1 MNFTYGHG
9 CILNEKA
16 AHRGKDSSEMQKFF
30 AKFFVDFRRHA
41 LSTITAVPQGHHSV
55 RLVNDETFRR
65 LCRARDLLAAGYQS
79 QIFLDAAARE
89 ACLSRFHFHRLFHS
103 TFGETPH
110 DFLTRRRMEHAR
122 HLLASGEMTVTEV
135 CLEVGYSSL
144 GSFSSKFQ
152 STVGVPPTQYQ
163 RQIRRVFGYQKPWN
177 IILVPACYF
186 SAYGA

>member
-1 MNFTYGHG
+1 VATTMRKM
-9 CILNEKA
+9 I
-16 AHRGKDSSEMQKFF
+16 KFF
-30 AKFFVDFRRHA
+30 AIFLLLFSVIFSVQYAMPQRHPS
-41 LSTITAVPQGHHSV
+41 LT
-55 RLVNDETFRR
+55 LVNDETFRR
-65 LCRARDLLAAGYQS
+65 LCRARDLLAEEFRS
-79 QIFLDAAARE
+79 QIFLDTAARE
-89 ACLSRFHFHRLFHS
+89 ACLSPFHFHRLFHS

-110 DFLTRRRMEHAR
+110 DFLTRRRMERAR

-152 STVGVPPTQYQ
+152 SLVGLPPTQYQ
-163 RQIRRVFGYQKPWN
+163 RQIRRVFGFQKPWK

>member
-1 MNFTYGHG
+1 M
-9 CILNEKA
+9 KR
-16 AHRGKDSSEMQKFF
+16 RGIVAKTVRKTTKFF
-30 AKFFVDFRRHA
+30 RNFRLLFFRDLRQYNNAMLRSHPSLA
-41 LSTITAVPQGHHSV
+41 
-55 RLVNDETFRR
+55 LVNDETFRR
-65 LCRARDLLAAGYQS
+65 LCRARDLLAAGYRS

-89 ACLSRFHFHRLFHS
+89 ACLSPFHFHRLFHS

-110 DFLTRRRMEHAR
+110 DFLTRCRMEHAR

-152 STVGVPPTQYQ
+152 STVGVSPTQYQ
-163 RQIRRVFGYQKPWN
+163 RQIRRVFGYQKPWK

-186 SAYGA
+186 FAYGA

>member
-1 MNFTYGHG
+1 MKPVLQAYPP
-9 CILNEKA
+9 L
-16 AHRGKDSSEMQKFF
+16 
-30 AKFFVDFRRHA
+30 
-41 LSTITAVPQGHHSV
+41 

-79 QIFLDAAARE
+79 QILLDSAARE
-89 ACLSRFHFHRLFHS
+89 ACLSPFHFHRLFRS

-110 DFLTRRRMEHAR
+110 GFLTRRRMDRAR

-152 STVGVPPTQYQ
+152 SMVGVPPTQYQ
-163 RQIRRVFGYQKPWN
+163 RQVRRVFGFQKPWK
-177 IILVPACYF
+177 IMLIPACYF